1 MLSFSAIKVNQVQCF
16 LEIHFK
22 FELQEQKRTQQLI
35 ELKKTPQG
43 TIYVNINDRKK
54 RKNS

>member
-35 ELKKTPQG
+35 ELKKTP
-43 TIYVNINDRKK
+43 
-54 RKNS
+54 